1 MRHFCKAGQGHCI
14 VDSRVSFDEAIAGTT
29 APEEVIKS
37 LSLLEVG
44 YYSFDGKLHLGQL
57 VAHRQLAGE
66 MEEIFAAIRDIRF
79 PVARVIP
86 IARYGWSDLTSM
98 ADNNTSCFNYRF
110 IAGTTRL
117 SRHASGMAIDINPRQ
132 NPVIYEDGT
141 LLPPEAVYS
150 PQAGGAFSPSSPILK
165 EFVSRGWKWG
175 GEFASI
181 KDYHHF
187 EKTL

>member
-1 MRHFCKAGQGHCI
+1 MENRKI
-14 VDSRVSFDEAIAGTT
+14 VVM
-29 APEEVIKS
+29 P
-37 LSLLEVG
+37 
-44 YYSFDGKLHLGQL
+44 
-57 VAHRQLAGE
+57 
-66 MEEIFAAIRDIRF
+66 
-79 PVARVIP
+79 VIP

-141 LLPPEAVYS
+141 FLPPEAVYS
-150 PQAGGAFSPSSPILK
+150 PRAGGAFSPSSPILK

-187 EKTL
+187 EKTV

>member
-1 MRHFCKAGQGHCI
+1 MRHFCKARQGHCI
-14 VDSRVSFDEAIAGTT
+14 VDSRMSFSEAIAGTT
-29 APEEVIKS
+29 APEKVIKS

-57 VAHRQLAGE
+57 VAHQQLAGE
-66 MEEIFAAIRDIRF
+66 LVEIFAAIRDIRF

-117 SRHASGMAIDINPRQ
+117 SCHANGMAIDINPRQ

-150 PQAGGAFSPSSPILK
+150 PQDGGAFSPSSPILK
-165 EFVSRGWKWG
+165 EFMARGWKWG
-175 GEFASI
+175 GEFTSI

-187 EKTL
+187 EKTI

>member
-1 MRHFCKAGQGHCI
+1 M
-14 VDSRVSFDEAIAGTT
+14 SFSEAIAGTT
-29 APEEVIKS
+29 APEKVIKS
-37 LSLLEVG
+37 LNLLEVG

-57 VAHRQLAGE
+57 VAHQQLAGE
-66 MEEIFAAIRDIRF
+66 LVEIFAAIRDIRF

-141 LLPPEAVYS
+141 FLPPEAVYS
-150 PQAGGAFSPSSPILK
+150 PRAGGAFSPSSPILK
-165 EFVSRGWKWG
+165 EFMSRGWKWG
-175 GEFASI
+175 GEFTSI